1 MLKWLRVTSTA
12 LAVGGCSGP
21 LSTLDTAGSSAASIA
36 TLWWAM
42 LAGAAVLTVLV
53 MTLLA
58 LSFRRRPAPTRGG
71 ASLWIGWL
79 GVAMPTT
86 VLLLLLGFALAL
98 GERTIARAA
107 PDVVVIEASA
117 HQWYWNFRHPG
128 TAGDIETRDV
138 LHIPAGRPVDLRLE
152 AHDVIHSFWVPRL
165 AGKMDAI
172 PGHVNVIRIDAK
184 EPGTFEGVCAEFCG
198 LGHAGHR
205 FRVIAHDA
213 AGWAAFQRGDQP

>member
-1 MLKWLRVTSTA
+1 MLKWLRLTTTA
-12 LAVGGCSGP
+12 LALGGCSGP
-21 LSTLDTAGSSAASIA
+21 LSTLDTAGSAAASIA

-58 LSFRRRPAPTRGG
+58 LAFRRRPAPAPGGTR
-71 ASLWIGWL
+71 LWIGGL
-79 GVAMPTT
+79 GVAMPST
-86 VLLLLLGFALAL
+86 VLLVLLGFALAL
-98 GERTIARAA
+98 GEQTIARKAA
-107 PDVVVIEASA
+107 DVVVVEASA
-117 HQWYWNFRHPG
+117 HQWYWDFRHPG
-128 TAGDIETRDV
+128 MAGEIVTRDV

-184 EPGTFEGVCAEFCG
+184 EPGRFEGQCAEFCG

-205 FRVIAHDA
+205 FRVVAHDA
-213 AGWAAFQRGDQP
+213 AGWAAFQRGEQP